1 MTTPPTTL
9 NRDEFLWRQA
19 KKRVGF
25 KMHLRSYLT
34 VNAGLWLIYLLTNVN
49 SLGNPNFGG
58 DNFPWPLLA
67 MIGWGI
73 GLVSHYLS
81 VYSRTDEQGMVER
94 EYEKLR
100 NQAGSK

>member
-1 MTTPPTTL
+1 MTTPQTTQE
-9 NRDEFLWRQA
+9 RDEFLWKQA

-25 KMHLRSYLT
+25 KMHLRSYLI
-34 VNAGLWLIYLLTNVN
+34 VNAGLWLIYLLSDGWTLSNA
-49 SLGNPNFGG
+49 NFRGAH
-58 DNFPWPLLA
+58 FPWPLFA

-81 VYSRTDEQGMVER
+81 AYSTNNERSQVER

-100 NQAGSK
+100 QQGH